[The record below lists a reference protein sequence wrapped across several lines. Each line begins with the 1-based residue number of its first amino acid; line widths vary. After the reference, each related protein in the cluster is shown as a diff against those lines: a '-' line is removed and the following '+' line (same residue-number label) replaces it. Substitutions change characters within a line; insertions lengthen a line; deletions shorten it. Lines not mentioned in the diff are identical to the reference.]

1 MCVCVEERERARLRH
16 LQTAGNA
23 ILPKVFARFSASSA
37 DEPVGRVSSSSA
49 TRTKKFR
56 ISFSLSILSILD
68 VVVFVVVVVSQEKSS
83 ISRGVWSRRFSPS
96 R

>member
-49 TRTKKFR
+49 TRTKK
-56 ISFSLSILSILD
+56 LTILD